1 MVVLTQMLPIAFQEL
16 MILPVGATTFKESLR
31 WGTEIFHN
39 LKSILS
45 KRDLETAVGDEGG
58 FAPKFE
64 GTEDAVETII
74 QAIEAAGYEPGE
86 DTCRI

>member
-1 MVVLTQMLPIAFQEL
+1 
-16 MILPVGATTFKESLR
+16 MILPVGAESFKESLR
-31 WGTEIFHN
+31 WGAEIFHN

-45 KRDLETAVGDEGG
+45 ERGLETADEGG

-74 QAIEAAGYEPGE
+74 KVSKKLVTNQVKMYS
-86 DTCRI
+86 